1 MFILLYIIISV
12 CYSIST
18 NNVVLALLSFFL
30 IAPTLMLILVI
41 YSYFGKLIENFDIFT
56 TISSDIKDLK
66 VSLSRYDKI
75 LENSETTDRKTY
87 LEEKEY
93 VGKVSFIDVLYGNKA
108 DPTLNNVSFDEEELN
123 NWYGRN
129 ISTTPACSKCKY
141 AFFCGG
147 GCQAHALSEGRGYK
161 SPYCDGYPKLFH
173 EVVSDTFINFEP
185 SVTKNNV

>member
-1 MFILLYIIISV
+1 MTPYGDLYS
-12 CYSIST
+12 CW
-18 NNVVLALLSFFL
+18 
-30 IAPTLMLILVI
+30 
-41 YSYFGKLIENFDIFT
+41 
-56 TISSDIKDLK
+56 
-66 VSLSRYDKI
+66 
-75 LENSETTDRKTY
+75 ET
-87 LEEKEY
+87 
-93 VGKVSFIDVLYGNKA
+93 VGNK
-108 DPTLNNVSFDEEELN
+108 DYRIGTYLNNVSFDEEELN